1 MAISQQIMDFNQ
13 YTKKPVAIRAA
24 ALNLDVWYALRRL
37 PNRILKVSGH
47 EVEAC
52 LGKDDEEDKYFTIDT
67 LEGKMKA
74 KMGDMLII
82 GVRGEIYAC
91 DKEIFDQTYD
101 KAVL

>member
-1 MAISQQIMDFNQ
+1 MTISQQIMDFNQ
-13 YTKKPVAIRAA
+13 YTKKPVAVRAA

-37 PNRILKVSGH
+37 PNRVLKVSGH

-52 LGKDDEEDKYFTIDT
+52 LDKDLEDKYFTIDT

-74 KMGDMLII
+74 KIGDMLII

-91 DKEIFDQTYD
+91 DKEIFDQTYN
-101 KAVL
+101 KVVL

>member
-1 MAISQQIMDFNQ
+1 MTISQQIMDFNQ

-37 PNRILKVSGH
+37 PNRVLKVSGH

-52 LGKDDEEDKYFTIDT
+52 LDKDSEDKYFTIDT

-74 KMGDMLII
+74 KIGDMLII